1 MRDEALNLL
10 VSFLPHI
17 PEDISYLLQTLPTL
31 LKSIDQVA
39 SDSWITKY
47 NFFTLLKGL
56 FLSKDEAFRSTVF
69 QMFSRVLIES
79 LLNLEDEVR
88 ILVTDVINMV
98 LPLMLSQ
105 PEWEKQVGYL
115 LKNLQKNLKQ
125 SDEIESSAIS
135 VFALINKIIDQAPSL

>member
-1 MRDEALNLL
+1 LVILIVKDNFNDFEELKVITPVRDEALSLL

-17 PEDISYLLQTLPTL
+17 PEDISFLLQTLPTL

-105 PEWEKQVGYL
+105 PEWEK
-115 LKNLQKNLKQ
+115 
-125 SDEIESSAIS
+125 
-135 VFALINKIIDQAPSL
+135 